1 MDFKF
6 PDVGEGITEGVI
18 VKWHV
23 KKGDKVKA
31 DQVLAEIETDKAIVD
46 IPSPKAGTI
55 SKINHKK
62 GDTIKVGEVL
72 VVIDEGS
79 GKKPEPSSK
88 KSSSK
93 KASKKKKSEKT
104 PKKKSKKTKK
114 KKSSKKS
121 KPVKKYTGS
130 VVGHLDENVREMPS
144 ATSKKTTEKS
154 VQRIR
159 ATPHVRRLAREQG
172 VDISAIKGTGHE
184 GRITE
189 EDVKR
194 AKKRPVVAH
203 GKSQELKLKGMR
215 KAIAKNMV
223 ESHTTTVTVTNMYD
237 CDVTG
242 LWDVRKKEKVKAEKK
257 GVKLTF
263 LPYIIEAVVEAL
275 KKNPMIN
282 ASLDHETILLKKY
295 YNIGVAV
302 DTEDGLVV
310 PVVKNADK
318 KSLIDIAKELIELS
332 EKARARKLSL
342 KEMQEGSF
350 TITNLGSI
358 GVKYFTPIINY
369 PESAILGLGR
379 IEDKFN
385 GKEMRK
391 SLPLSFSYDHRIIDG
406 ATASR
411 FMLDVMKKLESY
423 K

>member
-46 IPSPKAGTI
+46 IPSPKAGII
-55 SKINHKK
+55 SKITHKK
-62 GDTIKVGEVL
+62 GETIKVGEVL
-72 VVIDEGS
+72 VVIDDGS
-79 GKKPEPSSK
+79 GKTSEPSSK
-88 KSSSK
+88 KTSK
-93 KASKKKKSEKT
+93 
-104 PKKKSKKTKK
+104 KKKSKKTPKKTK
-114 KKSSKKS
+114 KKSKKV
-121 KPVKKYTGS
+121 VKKYTSS
-130 VVGHLDENVREMPS
+130 VIGHLDENVREIPS
-144 ATSKKTTEKS
+144 VSSSKTVEKS

-172 VDISAIKGTGHE
+172 VDITAIKGTGHE
-184 GRITE
+184 GRVTE
-189 EDVKR
+189 EDIKR

-203 GKSQELKLKGMR
+203 GKSQKIKLQGMR

-223 ESHTTTVTVTNMYD
+223 DAHNTTVAVTNMYD

-257 GVKLTF
+257 GIKLTF
-263 LPYIIEAVVEAL
+263 LPYIMQTVVEAL
-275 KKNPMIN
+275 KKHPMIN
-282 ASLDHETILLKKY
+282 ASLDHEEILLKKY

-310 PVVKNADK
+310 PVVKDADK
-318 KSLIDIAKELIELS
+318 KSLLDIAKELMRLS
-332 EKARARKLSL
+332 KKARARKLSL

-369 PESAILGLGR
+369 PEVAILGLGR
-379 IEDKFN
+379 IEDKYN

-391 SLPLSFSYDHRIIDG
+391 SLPLSLSYDHRLIDG
-406 ATASR
+406 AAASR
-411 FMLDVMKKLESY
+411 FMLDVMKRLESF
-423 K
+423 